1 LDIFWLE
8 TLSRPP
14 SGISEEKIAMA
25 GTKQRLANWLFEQC
39 AKSGWFKITIAVGA
53 SVRLF

>member
-14 SGISEEKIAMA
+14 PGVSEEKIAMA
-25 GTKQRLANWLFEQC
+25 STKPRLANWLLEQC
-39 AKSGWFKITIAVGA
+39 AKSGWFKMTIAGSAPVK
-53 SVRLF
+53 LF